1 MYDPTRYSKLI
12 LYIFCSSLLI
22 SHFSEEPWFLLLE
35 ISVRNQDLGDFLGG
49 AVVKKLPASKAG
61 EAGSIPDWG
70 TKIPH
75 ACSVAKKKER
85 NQDLGTKF
93 AHCLWSIIA
102 CRPSQLT
109 EQGNK
114 YVYISLPIKM
124 CAELLQ

>member
-1 MYDPTRYSKLI
+1 M
-12 LYIFCSSLLI
+12 
-22 SHFSEEPWFLLLE
+22 
-35 ISVRNQDLGDFLGG
+35 DFPGG
-49 AVVKKLPASKAG
+49 PVVKNLPCNA
-61 EAGSIPDWG
+61 EDMGSIPDWG